1 MPPRIRVRQ
10 QCTKWLMI
18 SPFTLMNHL
27 AQACRARDSH
37 PTYPWP
43 VLRAMK
49 PIALLAALWFCAAA
63 TYAQITV
70 TGTVLEDETTPAT
83 FANVVL
89 VRSTSSG
96 QAPMLRSGA
105 ADYSFVAGAVTDD
118 AGKFLIAAPD
128 APAGEYRLRVTSI
141 GFADLVTAGFGVSP
155 NGTLNRLSV

>member
-1 MPPRIRVRQ
+1 
-10 QCTKWLMI
+10 MI

-27 AQACRARDSH
+27 AQPCRVHDSH
-37 PTYPWP
+37 SREGGR

-49 PIALLAALWFCAAA
+49 PIALLVALSFCAAA
-63 TYAQITV
+63 AHAQIVV

-96 QAPMLRSGA
+96 QTPMLRSGA
-105 ADYSFVAGAVTDD
+105 ADHSFVAGAVTDD

-155 NGTLNRLSV
+155 NGTLNRLSI